1 MTDPVLLLS
10 PGKVLA
16 RFGVRRLLATVPDGS
31 VILTSDGWTV
41 PDLPGM
47 AHLQQFPHYT
57 ANDWLPIVAGEMIT
71 KFGLSR
77 VVALAEA
84 DVLRAA
90 DLRAAYDLAGQR
102 PAQALPYRDKVE
114 MKRRV
119 AAAGVRVAP
128 HRRVTTG
135 PQLLAA
141 VEELGLPGVVKP
153 PQGRGSAGVEVL
165 HTMADLERFLAAGP
179 YSDHGH
185 EVPWVYEA
193 FVEGDLYRVDG
204 VHHDGKP
211 LVVSVARYIG
221 THLDFLNGGYLGSVI
236 LPEDS
241 PQFRTLADTT
251 RLVVSEALPA
261 LIDGGFHLEAF
272 LTPDGV
278 VFNEVAA
285 RLGGGSIPEE
295 VELAYGVNLVEAA
308 IRAQAGLPPATGI
321 VRQLRLAGQVNMSP
335 RHGTLVAAPSSLR
348 HPSVVFSEVAP
359 AGTIFTAMTHTNGE
373 FARAVFQPASVSD
386 AAVIVDHLVTQLNEE
401 CVWC

>member
-1 MTDPVLLLS
+1 MIDPVLLLS

-16 RFGVRRLLATVPDGS
+16 RFGAQRLLATVPDGS

-47 AHLQQFPHYT
+47 ALVLQFPNYT
-57 ANDWLPIVAGEMIT
+57 ANDWLPAVAGEMIT
-71 KFGLSR
+71 KYRLSR

-90 DLRAAYDLAGQR
+90 DLRAAYDLTGQD

-141 VEELGLPGVVKP
+141 VEALGLPGVVKP
-153 PQGRGSAGVEVL
+153 PQGRGSAGVVVL
-165 HTMADLERFLAAGP
+165 HTRPELELFLAGGP
-179 YSDHGH
+179 FSDHGH

-193 FVEGDLYRVDG
+193 FVEGDLHRVDG
-204 VHHDGKP
+204 VYHSGRP
-211 LVVSVARYIG
+211 LVMSVARYIG
-221 THLDFLNGGYLGSVI
+221 THLDFLHGGYLGSVI

-241 PQFRTLADTT
+241 PQFQMLADTT
-251 RLVVSEALPA
+251 RLVVTEALPA
-261 LIDGGFHLEAF
+261 LVDGGFHLEAF

-308 IRAQAGLPPATGI
+308 IRAQAGLPPATGLA
-321 VRQLRLAGQVNMSP
+321 RQLRLAGQVNMSP
-335 RHGTLVAAPSSLR
+335 RRGTLVAAPSALR
-348 HPSVVFSEVAP
+348 HRSVVFSEIAP
-359 AGTIFTAMTHTNGE
+359 AGTAFTSMTHTNGE
-373 FARAVFQPASVSD
+373 FARAVFQPASVPD
-386 AAVIVDHLVTQLNEE
+386 ALVIVDDLVTQLNEE